1 MPLTYP
7 ELGDS
12 DAGFDLRKIHQLQV
26 IVQVGVGQGQTGQWR
41 CRIAPALHL
50 DMPERGLVT
59 QLFQPPMQPTRLF
72 PLLEL
77 EAAQAPP

>member
-26 IVQVGVGQGQTGQWR
+26 IVQVGVGQGQTGQWGR
-41 CRIAPALHL
+41 RVAPALHL

-77 EAAQAPP
+77 EAA

>member
-41 CRIAPALHL
+41 CCIAPALHL
-50 DMPERGLVT
+50 DELKRRAIT
-59 QLFQPPMQPTRLF
+59 QLFQSPMQPARLF

-77 EAAQAPP
+77 DTA